1 MASPLFQEVSESVR
15 KQLKGF
21 QALALVSL
29 DGGVVEQ
36 LTADSTLNPDTLSE
50 FATILRIAQHTSED
64 TAAGQLTEMSWTADR
79 SLVLARRVAGES
91 FLILAGSRNS
101 VLVSPGIY
109 SEELPGNSGHSLR
122 KLQGRSTT
130 LICGATS
137 AVRSNAILFRSS

>member
-91 FLILAGSRNS
+91 FLILAGEPELR
-101 VLVSPGIY
+101 LGFARYLLRRAAWELRPQFEKAPG
-109 SEELPGNSGHSLR
+109 
-122 KLQGRSTT
+122 
-130 LICGATS
+130 
-137 AVRSNAILFRSS
+137 